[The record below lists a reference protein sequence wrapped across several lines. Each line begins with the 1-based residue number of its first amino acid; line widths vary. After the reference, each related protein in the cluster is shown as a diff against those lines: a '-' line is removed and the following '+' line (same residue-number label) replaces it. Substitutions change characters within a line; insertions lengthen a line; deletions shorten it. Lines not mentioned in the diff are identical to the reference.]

1 MLLKNV
7 RDPISAT
14 FSVCETGVLG
24 GISRFK
30 ARARR
35 KAEPA
40 TAEALAAVEN
50 AAGAVTLT
58 WETPDD
64 DSVTGYQ
71 ILRRNPDAGEQSVS
85 ILVSDTGS
93 VATSYTDM
101 DVAAGTKYM
110 YRVKAINEAGVG
122 AKSSRVVITTSG

>member
-1 MLLKNV
+1 VLLKNV

-58 WETPDD
+58 WEAPD